1 MINGTYLGFENA
13 VRSSEIVGCF
23 SGLGDGFCD
32 IVFGGRDTCIS
43 HHLKAREGVIDVI
56 SRTTH
61 ERDDER
67 ETILKIGVI
76 LNWTKTRSKS
86 WDRAEMG
93 LKK

>member
-1 MINGTYLGFENA
+1 MIVNLTHTQERGNINVINGTYLGFENA

-61 ERDDER
+61 ERDAR
-67 ETILKIGVI
+67 K
-76 LNWTKTRSKS
+76 R
-86 WDRAEMG
+86 R
-93 LKK
+93 